1 MGPFRQTLLNHL
13 AFASANFPRP
23 LAFDSAILSSCG
35 IGRVAFIR
43 HGNTNK
49 APSGGADFDRQLTD
63 LGREQA
69 RAASFSYGE
78 DLRPFYHSV
87 LCSPAPRCVETAKI
101 FLDAT
106 GMYEN
111 QQQPTE
117 LNYNQVLYDGAI
129 QPEGS
134 RMFKKI
140 GYAPLRKYYND
151 TDEEDRIVANEILGS
166 YAMSSLKA
174 IERVASTGAAMRN
187 RPSTP
192 GGTALLFF
200 AHAVYL
206 PAASFGLASAI
217 GCTGDDLDII
227 LDTNTKEAE
236 GYLVNVDDRECSLL
250 SLASDTS

>member
-23 LAFDSAILSSCG
+23 PAFDSAILLSCG

-69 RAASFSYGE
+69 RAAGFSYGE
-78 DLRPFYHSV
+78 DLQPFYHSV

-101 FLDAT
+101 FLDAS
-106 GMYEN
+106 GMYKN
-111 QQQPTE
+111 QDQSIE
-117 LNYNQVLYDGAI
+117 LNYNQALYDGTI

-134 RMFKKI
+134 RLFKKI

-166 YAMSSLKA
+166 YAISSLKA
-174 IERVASTGAAMRN
+174 IEEAASTGAVIRN
-187 RPSTP
+187 RSSAPDSRT
-192 GGTALLFF
+192 LLFF

-206 PAASFGLASAI
+206 PAATLGLASAI
-217 GCTGDDLDII
+217 GCTEDDLDII

-236 GYLVNVDDRECSLL
+236 GYLVSLDDRKCSLL
-250 SLASDTS
+250 CLAS